1 MSELFEEGPIL
12 TYPGWSLSDSMLSVG
27 ARKTNRHSDCAEI
40 NGIYT
45 KGYFVVFFISSHD
58 SHCSWQKALDPSH
71 NGKFKFNVNQ
81 IISKKLSYPLIFFF
95 LNTLTRWLTI
105 FSGSGGIIWLI
116 LEAV

>member
-95 LNTLTRWLTI
+95 
-105 FSGSGGIIWLI
+105 F
-116 LEAV
+116 